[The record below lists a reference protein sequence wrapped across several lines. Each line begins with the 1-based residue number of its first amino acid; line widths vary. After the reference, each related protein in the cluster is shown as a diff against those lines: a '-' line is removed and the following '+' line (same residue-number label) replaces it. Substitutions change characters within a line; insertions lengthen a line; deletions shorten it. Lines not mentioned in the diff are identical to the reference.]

1 MNFGRI
7 IAIAITFPLSRGPAL
22 GRRLLRLR
30 LWLRQALPGP
40 ALEKLGLEQLL
51 ELGVGIVA
59 GICRFRL
66 WRLLRRYIASTS
78 CHRTLFFTGGRQLSF
93 TRWSSLSSWALL
105 KALLS
110 QLRIPITWR
119 VRINK
124 TIIAHF
130 SKER

>member
-7 IAIAITFPLSRGPAL
+7 IAIAITFPLSLCPAL
-22 GRRLLRLR
+22 CRCFLRLR

-59 GICRFRL
+59 GICRLRL
-66 WRLLRRYIASTS
+66 WLGRYIASS
-78 CHRTLFFTGGRQLSF
+78 SLFFTGGHQLSF

>member
-22 GRRLLRLR
+22 GRRLLFGLRGHR

-59 GICRFRL
+59 GICR
-66 WRLLRRYIASTS
+66 RRYIASTS